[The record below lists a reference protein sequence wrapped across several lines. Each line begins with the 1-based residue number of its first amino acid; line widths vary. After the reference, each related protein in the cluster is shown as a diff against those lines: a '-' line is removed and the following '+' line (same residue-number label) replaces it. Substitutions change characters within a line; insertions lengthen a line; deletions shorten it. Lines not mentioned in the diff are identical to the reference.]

1 MKRNYLMAALCLLW
15 TINANALVVSVDGEG
30 PIDEKGLELTINE
43 AKVDPMTGKKQMQ
56 LHGGLLYGISLTV
69 TITRS
74 AAGLEDEFCCADQC
88 ISGNGET
95 TQTLNF
101 TPGGLA
107 DWYVHYTPAPN
118 SHETITYTFT
128 EGDQNLVLTVHFNND
143 AEAIEEVKGDGV
155 LPKGNKFL
163 RDGIVYIEYENNIYH
178 L

>member
-30 PIDEKGLELTINE
+30 TIDEKGLELTMNE
-43 AKVDPMTGKKQMQ
+43 AKIDPMTGKKQMQ
-56 LHGGLLYGISLTV
+56 LEGNLLSKNPLTV

-74 AAGLEDEFCCADQC
+74 AAGLEDEFCCGDC
-88 ISGNGET
+88 RKGNGET

-128 EGDQNLVLTVHFNND
+128 EGEQNLVLTVHFNDD
-143 AEAIEEVKGDGV
+143 AEAIEEVKGDG
-155 LPKGNKFL
+155 LQLKGNKFL